1 MNFNWD
7 LFSRFAGPVLGV
19 LAGIIINRYWEKRP
33 KLISYL
39 VVTSF
44 FPLSLIGTC
53 EVERLIVFCG
63 SRPPFQQ
70 ESRRCALLAFFSI
83 G

>member
-1 MNFNWD
+1 MAKRITEIVGGEPY
-7 LFSRFAGPVLGV
+7 LYYPLGDY
-19 LAGIIINRYWEKRP
+19 I
-33 KLISYL
+33 

-63 SRPPFQQ
+63 SRPPFQ
-70 ESRRCALLAFFSI
+70 
-83 G
+83 

>member
-1 MNFNWD
+1 VVRAYQEAAATVIQ
-7 LFSRFAGPVLGV
+7 RFEGY
-19 LAGIIINRYWEKRP
+19 I
-33 KLISYL
+33 

-63 SRPPFQQ
+63 SRPPFQ
-70 ESRRCALLAFFSI
+70 
-83 G
+83 